1 MSNKSLDNA
10 KIKKNDEFYTQYE
23 DIETE
28 VAYFKDQLQDKI
40 IFLPCDT
47 QESNFYKYF
56 KENFFSLGIS
66 SLRATHLEREGEHS
80 FMVEFDGE
88 KEAII
93 PLLGNGDFLGEEVQ
107 NIISSSD
114 VIITNPPFS
123 LWKEFIDVIINGD
136 KKFLL
141 IANENAITYKKT
153 FKYIKEG
160 LLWPSYNSP
169 RPKAFYSPQDD
180 SLVKFGNILWLTN
193 LEVDKNNLSPSLTST
208 YSGNESSY
216 HLYDNYPALNID
228 RVAAIPID
236 YYGPMGVPITFLNKF
251 FPSPTFELLGCSSY
265 SDPSCYGIGD
275 LWCQG
280 RKVYK
285 RLIIRRK
292 QNNE

>member
-28 VAYFKDQLQDKI
+28 VAYFKDHLRDKI

-56 KENFFSLGIS
+56 KENFSNLGLS
-66 SLRATHLEREGEHS
+66 SLRATHLEHENEHS
-80 FMVEFDGE
+80 FMVEFDGKRE
-88 KEAII
+88 TIT
-93 PLLGNGDFLGEEVQ
+93 PLLSNGDFLSEEIQ

-123 LWKEFIDVIINGD
+123 LWKEFIDVIINRG

-169 RPKAFYSPQDD
+169 RPKAFYSPKDD
-180 SLVKFGNILWLTN
+180 CLVHFGNILWLTN
-193 LEVDKNNLSPSLTST
+193 LEVDKSESAPTLTST
-208 YSGNESSY
+208 YYGNEASY
-216 HLYDNYPALNID
+216 PSYDNYPAINVD
-228 RVAAIPID
+228 RVASIPID
-236 YYGPMGVPITFLNKF
+236 YYGPMGVPVTFFNKF
-251 FPSPTFELLGCSSY
+251 FPSSTFVVCT
-265 SDPSCYGIGD
+265 I
-275 LWCQG
+275 
-280 RKVYK
+280 K
-285 RLIIRRK
+285 
-292 QNNE
+292 

>member
-28 VAYFKDQLQDKI
+28 VAYFKDQLRDKI

-56 KENFFSLGIS
+56 KENFSGLGIS
-66 SLRATHLEREGEHS
+66 SLRATHLERENEHS

-88 KEAII
+88 KETIA
-93 PLLGNGDFLGEEVQ
+93 PLLGNGNFLSEEIQ
-107 NIISSSD
+107 NIMFSSD
-114 VIITNPPFS
+114 IIITNPPFS
-123 LWKEFIDVIINGD
+123 LWKEFIDIIINSG

-169 RPKAFYSPQDD
+169 RPKAFYSPKDGG
-180 SLVKFGNILWLTN
+180 LVHFGNIIWLTN
-193 LEVDKNNLSPSLTST
+193 LEVNKGESTPTLTST
-208 YSGNESSY
+208 YYGNETSY
-216 HLYDNYPALNID
+216 PSYDNYPAINID
-228 RVAAIPID
+228 RVASIPID
-236 YYGPMGVPITFLNKF
+236 YYGPMGVPITFFNKF
-251 FPSPTFELLGCSSY
+251 FPSSTFELLGCSSF
-265 SDPSCYGIGD
+265 SDSSCYGIGD